1 MSGDN
6 NRTNCRYTST
16 LMSGIH
22 ILWSDCFL
30 EFFINSQNSDAPCM
44 YLFCCIHCNFW
55 IENCLIW
62 HAVFSLEKTFKTTFS
77 LLILH
82 MWLVLRRLK
91 EEGKEGVE
99 LGQYMY
105 ETYNHDLELRVS
117 KAGVSYP
124 PLSVA
129 CKISRCWFYGT
140 SSFYFGRFHVW

>member
-1 MSGDN
+1 
-6 NRTNCRYTST
+6 
-16 LMSGIH
+16 
-22 ILWSDCFL
+22 
-30 EFFINSQNSDAPCM
+30 
-44 YLFCCIHCNFW
+44 
-55 IENCLIW
+55 
-62 HAVFSLEKTFKTTFS
+62 
-77 LLILH
+77 

-129 CKISRCWFYGT
+129 CKISRC
-140 SSFYFGRFHVW
+140 